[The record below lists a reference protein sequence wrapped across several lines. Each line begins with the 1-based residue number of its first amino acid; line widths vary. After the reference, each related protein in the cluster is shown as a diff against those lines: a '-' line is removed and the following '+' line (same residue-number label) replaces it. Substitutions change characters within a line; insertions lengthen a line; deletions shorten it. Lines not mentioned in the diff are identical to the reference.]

1 MNKAAGVGVI
11 IAIIIGII
19 IVSATVSNDSVQ
31 VEETIPVEETVDV
44 EETIPVEETV
54 DVEETI
60 PVEET
65 VDEDEGKNITVEL
78 TESIGLK
85 GP

>member
-1 MNKAAGVGVI
+1 VNKAAGVGVI

-19 IVSATVSNDSVQ
+19 IVSATVSNDT
-31 VEETIPVEETVDV
+31 VEV

>member
-1 MNKAAGVGVI
+1 MNKAAGIGAVI
-11 IAIIIGII
+11 VIIIGII
-19 IVSATVSNDSVQ
+19 IVSATVSNDSV
-31 VEETIPVEETVDV
+31 PVEETVDV

>member
-19 IVSATVSNDSVQ
+19 IVSATVSNDSV
-31 VEETIPVEETVDV
+31 EV

-78 TESIGLK
+78 IESIGLK